1 MKFGW
6 LIKVLQNLNPPRVGE
21 LRILILD
28 GDSHVSATLRL
39 VRELAIFICLSGASD
54 GCPWRNLLHRSICS
68 IPFHAVNLRCPGS
81 ALFTGFHLFDFFF
94 TPQTSFPR
102 PHSSKAGG
110 RFRIHSTHNAND
122 HLAVSLK
129 YSSMP
134 QLELGIPRKLLNWQC
149 QSIECQQIPP
159 NLRLKRID
167 IGPIGSDLIQLG
179 DVLEVK

>member
-21 LRILILD
+21 LRILIRD

-94 TPQTSFPR
+94 TPKTSFQR
-102 PHSSKAGG
+102 PHSFIKRGG
-110 RFRIHSTHNAND
+110 RCRPGGRTWRY
-122 HLAVSLK
+122 LLTWVSACIRLRRK
-129 YSSMP
+129 KIGVFTP
-134 QLELGIPRKLLNWQC
+134 FQL
-149 QSIECQQIPP
+149 
-159 NLRLKRID
+159 
-167 IGPIGSDLIQLG
+167 
-179 DVLEVK
+179 